1 MPLPPKPVAKRQNR
15 ITKSVGQVRSPG
27 TAPRMPG
34 GLCRAAQNAWHAY
47 FGDDVSG
54 ITRPSDTPVVLR
66 WVANLDRMHRLLGE
80 ADKCPIVA
88 GSKGQ
93 PQTNPIYRLALRLED
108 SIREDERQLGIG
120 GLNRLRLGVLVAE
133 GQKTLAELNAQ
144 ADDNATDD
152 PRLILLQPVEDSE
165 NDSAS

>member
-15 ITKSVGQVRSPG
+15 VTKSVGRVRNPG
-27 TAPRMPG
+27 TPPRMPS
-34 GLCRAAQNAWHAY
+34 GLCAAAKAAWDSY
-47 FGDDVSG
+47 WRDDVSG
-54 ITRPSDTPVVLR
+54 ITRPSDRTVVLR
-66 WVANLDRMHRLLGE
+66 WVRNLDRYHRLLGE

-93 PQTNPIYRLALRLED
+93 PQTNPIYRLAFRLED

-144 ADDNATDD
+144 ADEGDAED
-152 PRLILLQPVEDSE
+152 PRLILLQGAEEGP
-165 NDSAS
+165 AS

>member
-1 MPLPPKPVAKRQNR
+1 MPLPPKPVEKRINR
-15 ITKSVGQVRSPG
+15 VTKSVGRVRSPG
-27 TAPRMPG
+27 TPPRMPAR
-34 GLCRAAQNAWHAY
+34 LCRAAQNAWHAY
-47 FGDDVSG
+47 WGDDVSG
-54 ITRPSDTPVVLR
+54 ITRPSDSTVVLR
-66 WVANLDRMHRLLGE
+66 WVTNLDRMHRLLGE

-133 GQKTLAELNAQ
+133 GQKTLTELNAQ
-144 ADDNATDD
+144 ADDSDTED
-152 PRLILLQPVEDSE
+152 PRLILLQPEDSE
-165 NDSAS
+165 DGTAS